1 MKQIRNYFK
10 DWGTTRIIRI
20 ILAVL
25 LGIAYYYNRETIYLF
40 GGIILTIQATFNI
53 TCPGGSC
60 QTNYRKKTEIIV
72 KTEKYE
78 PYK

>member
-1 MKQIRNYFK
+1 MKQIKNYFRS
-10 DWGTTRIIRI
+10 WGTTRIIRI
-20 ILAVL
+20 VLAGL

-40 GGIILTIQATFNI
+40 GGIILTIQAVFNI

-60 QTNYRKKTEIIV
+60 QTNDSKENKIII

-78 PYK
+78 PSK